1 MSDAG
6 VGQCGAGRSRGNAE
20 RARHRPTRWYG
31 AAIALV
37 GACIALAAA
46 PAVFAAAAEIE
57 HVTFS
62 APVGPVFVDD
72 TCAGAGVVGLLTG
85 TETID
90 GQSVTTSTGGHFTGT
105 DTLVYR
111 VDFPDGSYLSASQ
124 RSPLSFTVA
133 NAEHVVTFGSTL
145 HERGTLYDA
154 TGKILG
160 YEQFHARNRTTIVD
174 GRVVADF
181 DRGFITCR

>member
-1 MSDAG
+1 MWAPEIDCFWRAVMRRRLAG
-6 VGQCGAGRSRGNAE
+6 CG
-20 RARHRPTRWYG
+20 
-31 AAIALV
+31 ALV
-37 GACIALAAA
+37 GVVASCVAVAG
-46 PAVFAAAAEIE
+46 PAFGAAEIE
-57 HVTFS
+57 RFTSS
-62 APVGPVFVDD
+62 ASVGPVFVDD
-72 TCAGAGVVGLLTG
+72 TCAGAGVVGVLTG

-90 GQSVTTSTGGHFTGT
+90 GQFVTTSTGEHFTGT

-111 VDFPDGSYLSASQ
+111 VDFPDGSYLLASQ
-124 RSPLSFTVA
+124 RQPLHFTSA
-133 NAEHVVTFGSTL
+133 QADRVVTFGSTL

-154 TGKILG
+154 NGNVLG